1 MKRTIFFTALLV
13 SFGLHA
19 HEFDMHFA
27 DATLR
32 LDYVFCGDA
41 THSAIYFHEA
51 LKCDGW
57 AGRKHNLSEPAL
69 RGNGQIRVV
78 DPSSG
83 ETLYVNSFSSLFQE
97 WQSTEEAKTLQKAF
111 QNSFLVPFP
120 KHPVDIEVTL
130 LDNHARQSCIL
141 RHRIDPND
149 ILIRKMS
156 PTESK
161 MLLDSGPGAID
172 IVIVSEGYSSMEKSK
187 FYDDALRA
195 SQALFSHQPF
205 NSVKDK
211 FNVRAVFE
219 PSEDSGISMPGKG
232 EWKSTAVHSHF
243 DTFYSSRYLT
253 TSSMWELYDVIGST
267 PCEHVIVLA
276 NTSTYGGGGIFNSIT
291 LVASDHP
298 TFARV
303 LVHEF
308 GHAFGGLADEY
319 AYDEM
324 AEIVYPSDTEP
335 WEPNITT
342 KVDFASKWED
352 MLGGTVDMYE
362 GGGNQR
368 QGVWRPVPDCRM
380 RTNTY
385 PDFCPVCTRAIL
397 RIVNYS
403 VESIY

>member
-1 MKRTIFFTALLV
+1 MKRIIVISLLFAAF
-13 SFGLHA
+13 SLQARG
-19 HEFDMHFA
+19 FDEHFA

-41 THSAIYFHEA
+41 THCAIYFHEA

-69 RGNGQIRVV
+69 RGNGQIRVL

-130 LDNHARQSCIL
+130 MDNHARQSCIL
-141 RHRIDPND
+141 RHKIDPND
-149 ILIRKMS
+149 ILIRKVPPS
-156 PTESK
+156 DSK
-161 MLLDSGPGAID
+161 TLLDSGQGAID
-172 IVIVSEGYSSMEKSK
+172 IVIVSEGYSAREKSK

-195 SQALFSHQPF
+195 TQALFSHQPF
-205 NSVKDK
+205 TSVKDK

-267 PCEHVIVLA
+267 PCEHIIVLA
-276 NTSTYGGGGIFNSIT
+276 NTSTYGGGGIFNCIT

-352 MLGGTVDMYE
+352 MLSGTVRLYE

-403 VESIY
+403 VGPNH